1 MSKKIKKI
9 LIANRGEIAVR
20 IMRTCREMGIKTVAV
35 YSEADRTSLH
45 VQHADEAYCIGPAP
59 SAESYLVISKIIDV
73 AKKTKA
79 DAIHPGY
86 GFLSEKAPFSKACQD
101 AGIIFLGPKPGPI
114 SSMGDKIEA
123 RKVAEIAKVPLVPG
137 TKKPLT
143 GVAEAKKLASE
154 MKYPVLLKASAG
166 GGGKG
171 MRVVEKE
178 ADIESAY
185 KMAGSEAK
193 KAFGDDSLYI
203 EKYLKKA
210 HHVEIQIAC
219 DEHGNGIHL
228 FERECSLQR
237 RHQKVIEEAPCPFL
251 SQETR
256 NQMTEAALR
265 LAKEV
270 GYSGVGTLEFLVDD
284 DQNFYFLEMNTR
296 LQVEHPVT
304 ELITGLDLVRI
315 QIEIG
320 EGKKLS
326 VKQED
331 LRINGC
337 AFEARLY
344 AEDPENNFFP
354 SPGKIQWLSIPEGPG
369 VRHDSAVYAG
379 YQIPIFY
386 DPMIAKLVVWG
397 KDRKEAISRMQRALL
412 EYQVGG
418 FKNNIPFL
426 RNLIESPDVV
436 AGKMHTRFIDEHPE
450 LLEPR
455 KISIPQGLVAGIA
468 ALAKTKQASVSGNTE
483 APSSSVSLWKQAGMR
498 ETLNR
503 L

>member
-1 MSKKIKKI
+1 M
-9 LIANRGEIAVR
+9 
-20 IMRTCREMGIKTVAV
+20 
-35 YSEADRTSLH
+35 
-45 VQHADEAYCIGPAP
+45 
-59 SAESYLVISKIIDV
+59 
-73 AKKTKA
+73 
-79 DAIHPGY
+79 
-86 GFLSEKAPFSKACQD
+86 
-101 AGIIFLGPKPGPI
+101 
-114 SSMGDKIEA
+114 
-123 RKVAEIAKVPLVPG
+123 
-137 TKKPLT
+137 
-143 GVAEAKKLASE
+143 
-154 MKYPVLLKASAG
+154 
-166 GGGKG
+166 
-171 MRVVEKE
+171 
-178 ADIESAY
+178 
-185 KMAGSEAK
+185 
-193 KAFGDDSLYI
+193 
-203 EKYLKKA
+203 
-210 HHVEIQIAC
+210 
-219 DEHGNGIHL
+219 
-228 FERECSLQR
+228 
-237 RHQKVIEEAPCPFL
+237 IEEAPCPFL

-304 ELITGLDLVRI
+304 EMITGLDLVRI